1 MELPYIKIFTDAL
14 ETWSVLSNY
23 EVGCLVR
30 ALLQYQRT
38 GQEPAD
44 EYFEGNEW
52 FLFPTCKA
60 QIDRDNETYRA
71 TCSSRSDAGKKGAS
85 ARWQK
90 QNADSKNSKCHICHN
105 ENGKHGKEEEKEED
119 KDKDKDKEEDKDI
132 VTPHVP
138 PTEPKVQWAEYVSM
152 TNAEHQKLLDTHGPA
167 DTARLIEILDN
178 YKGSSG
184 KKYKSDYRAILSWV
198 EDRLEEEKK
207 RQPSSSNPFLDMM
220 EEAGL

>member
-1 MELPYIKIFTDAL
+1 MDLSYIKVFTDAL
-14 ETWSVLSNY
+14 DTWSLLSDE
-23 EVGCLVR
+23 EVGRLVR
-30 ALLQYQRT
+30 ALLEYQRT
-38 GQEPAD
+38 GQYPVLP
-44 EYFEGNEW
+44 GNER
-52 FLFPTCKA
+52 FLFHTCKA
-60 QIDRDNETYRA
+60 QIDRDNEKYRE
-71 TCSSRSDAGKKGAS
+71 TVSSRSNAGKKGALS
-85 ARWQK
+85 RWQGQAK
-90 QNADSKNSKCHICHN
+90 DGKNGKCHICHD
-105 ENGKHGKEEEKEED
+105 ENGKNGKEEEKEED
-119 KDKDKDKEEDKDI
+119 KDKEKEKDI
-132 VTPHVP
+132 ITPHVP
-138 PTEPKVQWAEYVSM
+138 PAEPKVQWAEYVSM

>member
-1 MELPYIKIFTDAL
+1 MEIAYIKVFIDAL
-14 ETWSVLSNY
+14 ETWSLLSDE
-23 EVGCLVR
+23 EVGRLVR
-30 ALLQYQRT
+30 ALLEYQRT
-38 GQEPAD
+38 GQGPVLP
-44 EYFEGNEW
+44 GNER
-52 FLFPTCKA
+52 FLFHTCKA
-60 QIDRDNETYRA
+60 QIDRDNEKYRE
-71 TCSSRSDAGKKGAS
+71 TVSSRASAGKKGAES
-85 ARWQK
+85 RWQS
-90 QNADSKNSKCHICHN
+90 QNKNGKNSKCHICHD
-105 ENGKHGKEEEKEED
+105 ENGKHG

-152 TNAEHQKLLDTHGPA
+152 TNAEHQKLLDTHGPV

-207 RQPSSSNPFLDMM
+207 RQPSSSNPFLDML

>member
-44 EYFEGNEW
+44 EDFEGNEW

-71 TCSSRSDAGKKGAS
+71 TCSSRSDAGKKGAKDPCAPRMIQEWGPHRCDPHRS
-85 ARWQK
+85 AFGRRGVLLHLSGLPCQYQRRVAATK
-90 QNADSKNSKCHICHN
+90 LTTSNTGLILC
-105 ENGKHGKEEEKEED
+105 
-119 KDKDKDKEEDKDI
+119 I
-132 VTPHVP
+132 V
-138 PTEPKVQWAEYVSM
+138 
-152 TNAEHQKLLDTHGPA
+152 
-167 DTARLIEILDN
+167 
-178 YKGSSG
+178 
-184 KKYKSDYRAILSWV
+184 
-198 EDRLEEEKK
+198 
-207 RQPSSSNPFLDMM
+207 
-220 EEAGL
+220 

>member
-1 MELPYIKIFTDAL
+1 MDLSYIKVFTDAL
-14 ETWSVLSNY
+14 DTWSLLSDE
-23 EVGCLVR
+23 EVGRLVR
-30 ALLQYQRT
+30 ALLEYQRT
-38 GQEPAD
+38 GQYPVLP
-44 EYFEGNEW
+44 GNER
-52 FLFPTCKA
+52 FLFHTCKA
-60 QIDRDNETYRA
+60 QIDRDNEKYRE
-71 TCSSRSDAGKKGAS
+71 TVSSRSNAGKKGALS
-85 ARWQK
+85 RWQG
-90 QNADSKNSKCHICHN
+90 QARDGKNGKCHICHD
-105 ENGKHGKEEEKEED
+105 ENGKNGKEEEKEED
-119 KDKDKDKEEDKDI
+119 KDKEKEKDI
-132 VTPHVP
+132 ITPHVP

-207 RQPSSSNPFLDMM
+207 RQPSSSNPFLDML

>member
-1 MELPYIKIFTDAL
+1 MEIAYIKVFTDAL
-14 ETWSVLSNY
+14 ETWSLLSDE
-23 EVGCLVR
+23 EVGRLVR
-30 ALLQYQRT
+30 ALLEYQRT
-38 GQEPAD
+38 GQGPVLP
-44 EYFEGNEW
+44 GNER
-52 FLFPTCKA
+52 FLFHTCKA
-60 QIDRDNETYRA
+60 QIDRDNEKYRE
-71 TCSSRSDAGKKGAS
+71 TVPSRASAGKKGAES
-85 ARWQK
+85 RWQS
-90 QNADSKNSKCHICHN
+90 QNKDGKNSKCHICHD
-105 ENGKHGKEEEKEED
+105 ENGKHGKDEEED
-119 KDKDKDKEEDKDI
+119 KDKDKDEDKDNI
-132 VTPHVP
+132 TPHIP

-152 TNAEHQKLLDTHGPA
+152 TNAEHQKLLDTHGPV

>member
-1 MELPYIKIFTDAL
+1 MEIAYIKVFIDAL
-14 ETWSVLSNY
+14 ETWSLLSDE
-23 EVGCLVR
+23 EVGRLVR
-30 ALLQYQRT
+30 ALLEYQRT
-38 GQEPAD
+38 GQGPVLP
-44 EYFEGNEW
+44 GNER
-52 FLFPTCKA
+52 FLFHTCKA
-60 QIDRDNETYRA
+60 QIDRDNEKYRE
-71 TCSSRSDAGKKGAS
+71 TVSSRASAGKKGAES
-85 ARWQK
+85 RWQS
-90 QNADSKNSKCHICHN
+90 QNKNGKNSKCHICHD
-105 ENGKHGKEEEKEED
+105 ENGKHGKDKEED

-152 TNAEHQKLLDTHGPA
+152 TNAEHQKLLDTHGPV

-207 RQPSSSNPFLDMM
+207 RQPSSSNPFLDML

>member
-1 MELPYIKIFTDAL
+1 MEIAYIKVFTDAL
-14 ETWSVLSNY
+14 ETWSLLSDE
-23 EVGCLVR
+23 EVGRLVR
-30 ALLQYQRT
+30 ALLEYQRT
-38 GQEPAD
+38 GQGPVLP
-44 EYFEGNEW
+44 GNER
-52 FLFPTCKA
+52 FLFHTCKA
-60 QIDRDNETYRA
+60 QIDRDNEKYRE
-71 TCSSRSDAGKKGAS
+71 TVSSRASAGKKGAES
-85 ARWQK
+85 RWQS
-90 QNADSKNSKCHICHN
+90 QNKDGKNSKCHICHD
-105 ENGKHGKEEEKEED
+105 ENGKHGKDKDED
-119 KDKDKDKEEDKDI
+119 KDKDKDKDNI
-132 VTPHVP
+132 TPHIP

-207 RQPSSSNPFLDMM
+207 RQPNSSNPFLDMM

>member
-1 MELPYIKIFTDAL
+1 MDLSYIKVFTDAL
-14 ETWSVLSNY
+14 DTWSLLSDE
-23 EVGCLVR
+23 EVGRLVR
-30 ALLQYQRT
+30 ALLKYQRM
-38 GQEPAD
+38 GQPPTIEELA
-44 EYFEGNEW
+44 GNER

-90 QNADSKNSKCHICHN
+90 QDANGKNSKCHICHN
-105 ENGKHGKEEEKEED
+105 ENGKHGKEED
-119 KDKDKDKEEDKDI
+119 KDKDKDKEKEEDKDI

>member
-1 MELPYIKIFTDAL
+1 MDLPYIKIFTDAL

-44 EYFEGNEW
+44 EDFEGNEW

-90 QNADSKNSKCHICHN
+90 QNSDSKNSKCHICHN
-105 ENGKHGKEEEKEED
+105 ENGKNDKEEEKEED
-119 KDKDKDKEEDKDI
+119 KDKDKDKEEEKDI
-132 VTPHVP
+132 VTPHAP

-207 RQPSSSNPFLDMM
+207 RQPNSSNPFLDMM

>member
-1 MELPYIKIFTDAL
+1 MEIAYIKVFTDAL
-14 ETWSVLSNY
+14 ETWSLLSDE
-23 EVGCLVR
+23 EVGRLVR
-30 ALLQYQRT
+30 ALLEYQRT
-38 GQEPAD
+38 GQYPVLP
-44 EYFEGNEW
+44 GNER
-52 FLFPTCKA
+52 FLFHTCKA
-60 QIDRDNETYRA
+60 QIDRDNEKYRE
-71 TCSSRSDAGKKGAS
+71 TVSSRSNAGKKGALS
-85 ARWQK
+85 RWQGQAK
-90 QNADSKNSKCHICHN
+90 GGKNGKCHICHD
-105 ENGKHGKEEEKEED
+105 ENGKNGKEEEKEED
-119 KDKDKDKEEDKDI
+119 KDKEKEKDI
-132 VTPHVP
+132 ITPHVP

-184 KKYKSDYRAILSWV
+184 KKYKNDYRAILSWV

>member
-1 MELPYIKIFTDAL
+1 MEIAYIKVFTDAL
-14 ETWSVLSNY
+14 ETWSLLSDE
-23 EVGCLVR
+23 EVGRLVR
-30 ALLQYQRT
+30 ALLEYQRT
-38 GQEPAD
+38 GQYPVLP
-44 EYFEGNEW
+44 GNER
-52 FLFPTCKA
+52 FLFHTCKA
-60 QIDRDNETYRA
+60 QIDRDNEKYRE
-71 TCSSRSDAGKKGAS
+71 TVSSRSNAGKKGAS
-85 ARWQK
+85 SRWQGHAK
-90 QNADSKNSKCHICHN
+90 DGQNSKCHICHD
-105 ENGKHGKEEEKEED
+105 ENGKHGKDKEED
-119 KDKDKDKEEDKDI
+119 KDKDEEKDKDKDNI
-132 VTPHVP
+132 TPHIP

-207 RQPSSSNPFLDMM
+207 RQPNSSNPFLDMM

>member
-1 MELPYIKIFTDAL
+1 MEIAYIKVFTDAL
-14 ETWSVLSNY
+14 ETWSLLSDE
-23 EVGCLVR
+23 EVGRLVR
-30 ALLQYQRT
+30 ALLEYQRT
-38 GQEPAD
+38 DQYPVLP
-44 EYFEGNEW
+44 GNER
-52 FLFPTCKA
+52 FLFHTCKA
-60 QIDRDNETYRA
+60 QIDRDNEKYRE
-71 TCSSRSDAGKKGAS
+71 TVSSRSNAGKKGAS
-85 ARWQK
+85 SRWQGQAK
-90 QNADSKNSKCHICHN
+90 DGKNSKCHICHD
-105 ENGKHGKEEEKEED
+105 ENGKHGKDEEED
-119 KDKDKDKEEDKDI
+119 KDKDKDKDEDEDEDNI
-132 VTPHVP
+132 TPHVP

-207 RQPSSSNPFLDMM
+207 RQPNSSNPFLDMM

>member
-1 MELPYIKIFTDAL
+1 MEIAYIKVFTDAL
-14 ETWSVLSNY
+14 ETWSLLSDE
-23 EVGCLVR
+23 EVGRLVR
-30 ALLQYQRT
+30 ALLEYQRT
-38 GQEPAD
+38 GQAQVLP
-44 EYFEGNEW
+44 GNER
-52 FLFPTCKA
+52 FLFHTCKA
-60 QIDRDNETYRA
+60 QIDRDNEKYRE
-71 TCSSRSDAGKKGAS
+71 TVSSRASAGKKGAES
-85 ARWQK
+85 RWQS
-90 QNADSKNSKCHICHN
+90 QNKDGKNSKCHICHD
-105 ENGKHGKEEEKEED
+105 ENGKHS
-119 KDKDKDKEEDKDI
+119 KDKDKDKEKEEDKDNI
-132 VTPHVP
+132 TPHIP

-220 EEAGL
+220 EEEGL